1 MQKCDNIKM
10 NIVSSQKKKDKIK
23 GMYALSS
30 L

>member
-1 MQKCDNIKM
+1 MQKCDNIKK
-10 NIVSSQKKKDKIK
+10 NIVSSQNKEDKIK